1 MHCTPGRVYSTKTI
15 IITLLKQEELYLYIR
30 IIIIYNNYKYNCCT
44 ALSGESTLLKVYKLY
59 TPKQHPLDS
68 VDKPLIVIDTN
79 TAINLYA
86 VSSEPASTRASVR
99 ALVLL

>member
-1 MHCTPGRVYSTKTI
+1 MSIIAILHFQESLHFLKYTNYTHKNST
-15 IITLLKQEELYLYIR
+15 
-30 IIIIYNNYKYNCCT
+30 
-44 ALSGESTLLKVYKLY
+44 
-59 TPKQHPLDS
+59 PLDS